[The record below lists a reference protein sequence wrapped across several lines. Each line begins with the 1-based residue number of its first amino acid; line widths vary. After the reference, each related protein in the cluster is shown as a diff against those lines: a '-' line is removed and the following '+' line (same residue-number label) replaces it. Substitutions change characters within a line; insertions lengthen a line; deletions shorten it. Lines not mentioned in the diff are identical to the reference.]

1 MLFNSDLQTFAYFLL
16 VQNTVRFVPVIQTAK
31 FIPDLHNLLVEENNL
46 HLQLENDVQPYK
58 RQLKTSVTHDWISCK
73 INIGRYLRPFPKK
86 ILKKLS
92 VEKKFVL
99 ITPHGPKDH
108 NCKTQQQHDQIAN
121 SVGFRW
127 SFQDGGFYLGACTV
141 ERPSKLLKLVLKILD
156 VVSAEEHCRVQNLHN
171 KKEILNCSI
180 IVYSTYVKSQG
191 RRAGV
196 PDHQILIKFKNHVA
210 QLQSVE
216 KKLKQQTQNTNNFC
230 DFVVSEF
237 QKNLHNN
244 AAFIS
249 ILWNYEITKD
259 NANLENLPL

>member
-1 MLFNSDLQTFAYFLL
+1 
-16 VQNTVRFVPVIQTAK
+16 
-31 FIPDLHNLLVEENNL
+31 
-46 HLQLENDVQPYK
+46 
-58 RQLKTSVTHDWISCK
+58 
-73 INIGRYLRPFPKK
+73 
-86 ILKKLS
+86 
-92 VEKKFVL
+92 
-99 ITPHGPKDH
+99 
-108 NCKTQQQHDQIAN
+108 
-121 SVGFRW
+121 
-127 SFQDGGFYLGACTV
+127 
-141 ERPSKLLKLVLKILD
+141 LD

-210 QLQSVE
+210 QLQKVE

-244 AAFIS
+244 EAFIS
-249 ILWNYEITKD
+249 ILVIGKFTSVGRWFVAHLGEVLNCWNKFQNVRLNRFVNKLMHIAY
-259 NANLENLPL
+259 